1 MSGQA
6 VAIPVAAA
14 CSALIAAFGPAA
26 IGRLREPTVGAE
38 PANADQP
45 ARREALAD
53 TATVDDEGDRTA
65 APRRQSA
72 VDPVAPSRPSYAEL
86 SVRSGLA
93 AKLAVV
99 AACAG
104 ALAGWRL
111 GWTPDLVPWV
121 YLCAAGTVLGYV
133 DAQTRLLPT
142 QLIAPSY
149 GVVVVLVVIAA
160 LADGQPHLLLR
171 VLLCWLAMG
180 GFYFLM
186 WYVYPKGLGYGDV
199 RLSGVIGIG
208 LGLLGW
214 PQLLTGLYA
223 GFLLGAVGGGA
234 LALMRVVD
242 RKRYPF
248 GPFMLAGAMVGLLWG
263 QAVANWYTSW

>member
-6 VAIPVAAA
+6 VAIPAAA
-14 CSALIAAFGPAA
+14 VVCAALAACGPRA
-26 IGRLREPTVGAE
+26 IGWLREPDPPNDPDAEAAGGPDSGESRDTV
-38 PANADQP
+38 
-45 ARREALAD
+45 
-53 TATVDDEGDRTA
+53 
-65 APRRQSA
+65 APG
-72 VDPVAPSRPSYAEL
+72 PAPSRPSYAEL
-86 SVRSGLA
+86 AVRRNLA
-93 AKLAVV
+93 VKLAVV
-99 AACAG
+99 AAAAG
-104 ALAGWRL
+104 ALVGWRL

-149 GVVVVLVVIAA
+149 GVVVGLVVVAA

-171 VLLCWLAMG
+171 ALWGWLVMG
-180 GFYFLM
+180 GLYFLM

-199 RLSGVIGIG
+199 RLSGLIGIG

-234 LALMRVVD
+234 LALVRLVD

-248 GPFMLAGAMVGLLWG
+248 GPFMLAGALVGLLWG
-263 QAVANWYTSW
+263 QAVADWYTSW